1 MCGRYNIID
10 DPFTRSLL
18 EGLGIGGR
26 LETRYN
32 IAPTESVPV
41 VRCAVES
48 AAGALELVQMRWWL
62 IPAWVSEPG
71 TRYSMF
77 NARAETL
84 NESRAFRRP
93 FQYQRCILPASSFIE
108 WHQVSGTKEPFL
120 IRAANSALAFA
131 GLWDHWG
138 QGPESILSCCI
149 ITTAAVKQFEP
160 VHQRMPVML
169 APDVWRRWLDPQVP
183 GSELMP
189 LLLPAVPD
197 TLDVI
202 PIDTAIN
209 NSRHKIAP
217 LPMTLAPV
225 LTIDPC

>member
-18 EGLGIGGR
+18 EELGIGGR
-26 LETRYN
+26 LETHYN

-41 VRCAVES
+41 VRSAVES
-48 AAGALELVQMRWWL
+48 VALELVQMRWWL
-62 IPAWVSEPG
+62 IPAWVKEPG

-93 FQYQRCILPASSFIE
+93 FQHQRCILPASSFIE
-108 WHQVSGTKEPFL
+108 WHQASATREPFL

-131 GLWDHWG
+131 GLWDLWG

-183 GSELMP
+183 ATELMP
-189 LLLPAVPD
+189 LLRPAVPD
-197 TLDVI
+197 TLEVI
-202 PIDTAIN
+202 PVDTAIN
-209 NSRHKIAP
+209 NSRHKVAP
-217 LPMTLAPV
+217 QPMAQVPI